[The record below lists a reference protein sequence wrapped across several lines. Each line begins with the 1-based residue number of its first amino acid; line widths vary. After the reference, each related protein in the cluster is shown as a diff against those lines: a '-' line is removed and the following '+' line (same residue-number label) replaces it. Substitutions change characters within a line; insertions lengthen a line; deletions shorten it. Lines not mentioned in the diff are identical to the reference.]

1 MKNCIECGREIAD
14 GAKFCTYCGK
24 NQAEQ
29 VPVSGGAD
37 KCAKC
42 KTPLK
47 AGALFCSVCGT
58 KRQEVATEKKEEN
71 KCIKCG
77 RALEAGSSFCS
88 GCGSKQT
95 PVYKEVFERNGMAEA
110 DFLNNI
116 NRWFQ
121 WHTKAANIK
130 CSFEMDTSVGLLA
143 NKYEL
148 NRFTIE
154 YELFSGDNKN
164 QYALVKEDVTNL
176 THQKTRDYVEQWKAQ
191 RPQVT
196 VLNWEGGTHSRGHI
210 GSSFLGGLG
219 AANRMNVYI
228 FYKFP
233 RKQAEAN

>member
-1 MKNCIECGREIAD
+1 MKKCIECGRELAD
-14 GAKFCTYCGK
+14 AAKFCTFCGK
-24 NQAEQ
+24 DQS
-29 VPVSGGAD
+29 VPLPQGGSAD
-37 KCAKC
+37 VCVKCGNI
-42 KTPLK
+42 LK
-47 AGALFCSVCGT
+47 EGALFCSACGT
-58 KRQEVATEKKEEN
+58 KRQEAPMEEKKEN

-77 RALEAGSSFCS
+77 REFSEPTSFCPD
-88 GCGSKQT
+88 CGAKQVKIYT
-95 PVYKEVFERNGMAEA
+95 EVFERNGLSEA

-121 WHTKAANIK
+121 YHTKAANMK
-130 CSFEMDTSVGLLA
+130 CYFDMETSLGLLA

-148 NRFTIE
+148 NTFTVK
-154 YELFSGDNKN
+154 YELFSGDNTN

-176 THQKTRDYVEQWKAQ
+176 THQKARDFVEQWKAQ

-210 GSSFLGGLG
+210 GSSFFGGIG

-233 RKQAEAN
+233 RKQA